1 MGLFGGTTVIG
12 LDIGEAVVKA
22 VAMSMSGRNPSVI
35 GVRTLDARAEG
46 VLDEREL
53 HSSVAEWLTEAGWL
67 HKDTTA
73 GLPQYLTTTQVS
85 DFPAG
90 VTTGLTEMVE
100 YETRQLSGLSEES
113 FQHDFKVMPP
123 AFGRKNPVL
132 IGICRESVTNDKVKA
147 LTGTGL
153 RLVDLGMNGTA
164 VANAFFALHPEQ
176 ARDEAPQMLLDIG
189 AESSTMLVLAA
200 GQILFVGSLL
210 FGAHKITQ
218 ALAQHLSIS
227 EEEAEKVKLTA
238 RLNPDDT
245 QSPLI
250 AMFEQLAGE
259 LRTAEEHW
267 RAQELPEV
275 AEKGFARIWLSGG
288 GAQLKGLD
296 AVFSHRFGCDV
307 HFLGPLHEGVVT
319 PALTTAYGLALQG
332 LRQGRVGIS
341 LVPPDLR
348 WLRTREDRFGYIAT
362 AVIIFTVFLGLL
374 LFREHRDIKT
384 AKESVRIRL
393 AELGH
398 CGELI
403 PRIEETR
410 DNIRHHEKM
419 LVPFADRGNRAR
431 RILTTVQHLTAVRAK
446 TDWFVYLADEAS
458 YHAGKPID
466 DKPKK
471 DDEKGST
478 RGPGGGGLF
487 RDVAPLPEAVSDKQD
502 DQFKVIIPIEDTAR
516 METLIVTG
524 FTPWVTENPYG
535 AVRSIVKKLSATDLF
550 AEVDVVPEAER
561 IGREDIVESWYRAFK
576 RMSNGENQR
585 RYRTFTLR
593 LPFKKLDVGVM
604 STKKN
609 DEDTK

>member
-22 VAMSMSGRNPSVI
+22 VAMSKKGRNPSVI
-35 GVRTLDARAEG
+35 GMRTFDARAEG
-46 VLDEREL
+46 ILDEREL
-53 HSSVAEWLTEAGWL
+53 HNSVATWLTEAGWI
-67 HKDTTA
+67 HDDITA

-85 DFPAG
+85 DFPAD
-90 VTTGLTEMVE
+90 VTSGLAEMVDF
-100 YETRQLSGLSEES
+100 ETRQLSGLSEEN

-123 AFGRKNPVL
+123 GFGRKNPVL
-132 IGICRESVTNDKVKA
+132 IGICRESVTNEKTKA
-147 LTGTGL
+147 LTDTGL

-176 ARDEAPQMLLDIG
+176 ARDKAPQMLLDIG
-189 AESSTMLVLAA
+189 AENSTMLVLAA

-218 ALAQHLSIS
+218 ALAQQLSIS

-250 AMFEQLAGE
+250 ATIKQLEGE
-259 LRTAEEHW
+259 LRTAEENW
-267 RAQELPEV
+267 RAQERPEL
-275 AEKGFARIWLSGG
+275 ADKGFARIWLSGG

-296 AVFSHRFGCDV
+296 AVLSRRFGCDV
-307 HFLGPLHEGVVT
+307 HCLGPMQDGVVA

-332 LRQGRVGIS
+332 IGKGRVGIS
-341 LVPPDLR
+341 LIPPDLR
-348 WLRTREDRFGYIAT
+348 WLRTREDRFSYIA
-362 AVIIFTVFLGLL
+362 AAIILSTVLLGLL
-374 LFREHRDIKT
+374 LFREHRRIET
-384 AKESVRIRL
+384 AKEGVRTRL
-393 AELGH
+393 AELGR
-398 CGELI
+398 CGELV

-419 LVPFADRGNRAR
+419 LMPFADRGNRAR
-431 RILTTVQHLTAVRAK
+431 RILTTVQHLTAVRAPK
-446 TDWFVYLADEAS
+446 DWFVYVADEAS
-458 YHAGKPID
+458 YHAGKPTD
-466 DKPKK
+466 DKPK
-471 DDEKGST
+471 DDGESRPT

-487 RDVAPLPEAVSDKQD
+487 GDVAPIEEVVSGSQDKQFRD
-502 DQFKVIIPIEDTAR
+502 IIPIEDISR

-524 FTPWVTENPYG
+524 FTPWVTEDPYG
-535 AVRSIVKKLSATDLF
+535 AVRSIVDKLSATDLF
-550 AEVDVVPEAER
+550 DEVDVVPEIER
-561 IGREDIVESWYRAFK
+561 IGREDIVENWYKIFK

-593 LPFKKLDVGVM
+593 LAFEELDVGVIPKKD
-604 STKKN
+604 SEGTK
-609 DEDTK
+609 